1 MHDYLEEFSSKISS
15 VDKISQ
21 RISKEQ
27 RGSAAAAW
35 LRPELTCNTSH
46 RRKHQPPTQGGGGGG
61 AAAGWDL
68 HRQQGPPQCW
78 PKRAK
83 PGADGP
89 DCRSSLPRNSP

>member
-1 MHDYLEEFSSKISS
+1 MHDYLEEFSNKISS

-46 RRKHQPPTQGGGGGG
+46 RRKHQPPTQGGGGG

-68 HRQQGPPQCW
+68 HRQQGPP
-78 PKRAK
+78 PMLAK
-83 PGADGP
+83 ESKA
-89 DCRSSLPRNSP
+89 RSRWSRLQVQPPRNSL